1 MYGFYGQAL
10 QNPFIQTESTLKSP
24 LFTRL
29 DLYVFNEPVLHPP
42 LSAFL
47 RNSVQFAKT
56 NLFPTA
62 LNGRWRKQHTSTRTR
77 SFVNHV
83 RKTRSATRRYTN
95 HFLIL
100 QDSLNAVL
108 LAINPGVLSFPL
120 HCLRYQ
126 SASQNQTQAGNWT
139 NYSADGKKTKNIQLC
154 KSEVKAAPAIRPH
167 QNDFSSPSSEKSS
180 PVYSGMLVDVQRYR
194 SGEGFWAALVCP
206 SSSYKTAR
214 IAAWR

>member
-1 MYGFYGQAL
+1 MYL
-10 QNPFIQTESTLKSP
+10 TS
-24 LFTRL
+24 LFCIPHYLHFCET
-29 DLYVFNEPVLHPP
+29 VFNLQR
-42 LSAFL
+42 LICFQQL
-47 RNSVQFAKT
+47 
-56 NLFPTA
+56 LTA
-62 LNGRWRKQHTSTRTR
+62 DGENNHTSTRTR

-167 QNDFSSPSSEKSS
+167 QNDFSSPHA
-180 PVYSGMLVDVQRYR
+180 R
-194 SGEGFWAALVCP
+194 SRLP
-206 SSSYKTAR
+206 SIQAC
-214 IAAWR
+214 W